1 MLDKIARIARITPD
15 CKDCKDSS
23 TPTFP
28 PVLFLVSCCF
38 LFLFLFFFFLTTTT
52 KQQTGRTGERGVLQS
67 WETLQFRVIVAKVA
81 ILPKP
86 YSAKY
91 ICISHIQN
99 ILSHNF
105 KTTTHFLRIIHKTFT
120 KQITFDPGTNAKKH
134 HPKMMQISKTY
145 FELMIDA
152 RRGIFT

>member
-1 MLDKIARIARITPD
+1 MKLQGLQGLPRIARIPRIPTPLPSP
-15 CKDCKDSS
+15 CLVPCQL
-23 TPTFP
+23 
-28 PVLFLVSCCF
+28 LFSF
-38 LFLFLFFFFLTTTT
+38 SFFIFFLTTTTT
-52 KQQTGRTGERGVLQS
+52 KQQTRETGERGVLQS

-120 KQITFDPGTNAKKH
+120 KQITLRSWNKCKKT
-134 HPKMMQISKTY
+134 SS
-145 FELMIDA
+145 EDDA
-152 RRGIFT
+152 RS